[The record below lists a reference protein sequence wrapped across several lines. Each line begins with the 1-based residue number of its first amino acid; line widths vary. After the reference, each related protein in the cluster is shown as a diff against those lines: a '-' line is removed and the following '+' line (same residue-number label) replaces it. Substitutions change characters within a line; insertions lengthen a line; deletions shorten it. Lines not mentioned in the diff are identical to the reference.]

1 MTHFCCSCRI
11 LSEVQDIMC
20 LLRAA
25 QMEGVGGSS
34 GEMLYPARFHYHHDG
49 TLGKKLWQLNVS
61 DVDLQ

>member
-1 MTHFCCSCRI
+1 
-11 LSEVQDIMC
+11 MC

-34 GEMLYPARFHYHHDG
+34 GEMLCPARFHYHHDG
-49 TLGKKLWQLNVS
+49 TLGKMLWQLNVS